1 MSDVYGS
8 KPLFTLAFVT
18 ANWWGGA
25 VVVVTSAFTSGK
37 CLDIF
42 LNNSF

>member
-8 KPLFTLAFVT
+8 KPLFTPAFVT

-37 CLDIF
+37 CLEIF